1 MHIFHKNVK
10 LYSAF
15 WKYALCLIVCTWS
28 HYLAGRMCTPSKYV
42 CYIARRLESIYCVW
56 SVASICT
63 LLIYVWWKR
72 KLIHVSANLY
82 VLSKNYPINYEFW
95 RYMSPNTVFYTSE
108 KGGVRYRFVHS
119 RGIVFDRLYMIPL
132 PCGTYVY
139 SLEICT
145 LLYPAVWKYLL
156 CLIGSLYM
164 HSIDLCVM
172 EAKVD
177 TPLN

>member
-1 MHIFHKNVK
+1 MVIRHLGPSMWNCP
-10 LYSAF
+10 A
-15 WKYALCLIVCTWS
+15 WKINAPPQQNANIPQECQTSPGVLCLIVCTWS

-42 CYIARRLESIYCVW
+42 RYFIRQFESIYCVW

-139 SLEICT
+139 SLEQIS
-145 LLYPAVWKYLL
+145 L
-156 CLIGSLYM
+156 SLYVY
-164 HSIDLCVM
+164 IY
-172 EAKVD
+172 
-177 TPLN
+177 T